1 MAKVPQSVAYIKDV
15 FDPEDIEKVW
25 EYLEKTFSFNVRSWK
40 REFNTERS
48 HYPRNTSDQEAF
60 MIFGKQRIEP
70 LLNEILKRKRYPT
83 WIGLLS
89 FVLKD
94 KIAKRKKRDEYY
106 SDRYHQPPGS

>member
-1 MAKVPQSVAYIKDV
+1 MPKVPQSVEYIKDV

-25 EYLEKTFSFNVRSWK
+25 AYLEKTFSFNIKSWK
-40 REFNTERS
+40 EDFNSERI

-70 LLNEILKRKRYPT
+70 VLNEILKRQKYPT

-89 FVLKD
+89 FVLKK
-94 KIAKRKKRDEYY
+94 KIDKRKKRDDFYKN
-106 SDRYHQPPGS
+106 RYQQKTD